1 MHKVTV
7 PGGSVRRG
15 SFPDRSLKIYEK
27 ERK

>member
-15 SFPDRSLKIYEK
+15 SFLDRSLKIYGE